1 MNVDLVEFA
10 ARAAR
15 LRLRWRWTGLALLCA
30 WGAVQAQSAQTTPTR
45 SLAATCAACHG
56 TDGRAAEGQA
66 MPGLA
71 GLARERIAAELRA
84 FREGNRP
91 GTVMPQIAKGYSD
104 QQIDALAAYFA
115 GVPARSTP

>member
-1 MNVDLVEFA
+1 MNVDPVEID

-15 LRLRWRWTGLALLCA
+15 WRWHGTGLLLLSA
-30 WGAVQAQSAQTTPTR
+30 WSMVAAQPARTPPTR

-56 TDGRAAEGQA
+56 TDGRAVEGQA
-66 MPGLA
+66 MPALA

-84 FREGNRP
+84 FREGSRP

-104 QQIDALAAYFA
+104 PQIDALAAYFA

>member
-1 MNVDLVEFA
+1 MNVDRVA
-10 ARAAR
+10 AKAA
-15 LRLRWRWTGLALLCA
+15 RWRWRCTGLVLLCA
-30 WGAVQAQSAQTTPTR
+30 WVTLQAQPVRTAPTR
-45 SLAATCAACHG
+45 LLAATCAACHG

-84 FREGNRP
+84 FRDGSRP

-104 QQIDALAAYFA
+104 PQIDALAAYFA
-115 GVPARSTP
+115 GVPAKSAP

>member
-1 MNVDLVEFA
+1 MNVDLVA
-10 ARAAR
+10 ARVA
-15 LRLRWRWTGLALLCA
+15 RWRWHCAGLVLLCA
-30 WGAVQAQSAQTTPTR
+30 WGTTQAQPAPTR

-84 FREGNRP
+84 FRDGSRP

-104 QQIDALAAYFA
+104 PQIDALAAYFA
-115 GVPARSTP
+115 GVAAKSAP

>member
-1 MNVDLVEFA
+1 MNVDLVETD

-15 LRLRWRWTGLALLCA
+15 WRWHWTGLVLLCA
-30 WGAVQAQSAQTTPTR
+30 GAAVQAQPAGTTPIR

-71 GLARERIAAELRA
+71 GQPRERIAAELRA
-84 FREGNRP
+84 FRQGSRP

-104 QQIDALAAYFA
+104 PQIEALAAYFA
-115 GVPARSTP
+115 AVPARSTP